1 MNKYKC
7 SICGYI
13 FDEEKENQK
22 LEKISNCPS
31 CTAPTTLYKKVE
43 IEEKEQIEFKSSHE
57 HIDKRVPINKDSLS
71 INRDNEKCIL
81 CGNCKSVCQFKQG
94 VYGNYNLEK
103 TNDRA
108 ICIDCGQ
115 CSLVCPTKAIDIKKD
130 YQKVRDILKDKDKIV
145 IFQTSPS
152 IRVSLGEEFDMK
164 PGTMVEQKIV
174 SALKKLGANYVFD
187 TTFGADLTIMEE
199 ANELVDRIKNKKT
212 IPMFTSCCPAWV
224 RFVELF
230 YPKYL
235 ENLSTCKSPIS
246 MQGAIIKTYFASK
259 MNLDPSKIVNVAITP
274 CTAKKAEIKRKEMN
288 SSATFN
294 NNSDLRDM
302 DYIVTVRELAEWL
315 KEEQINFEELPNT
328 VYDSPLA
335 RGTGSGII
343 FGNSGGV
350 MEAAVRTAY
359 NILTG
364 KDIETLEFN
373 EVRGL
378 ESIKEASININGTN
392 LKLAVVSGTENARKL
407 IEKMEQEQKS
417 YDFIEVMACPG
428 GCIAGGGQPK
438 VDMMLQQEVKKE
450 RTNTLYEEDHH
461 SKLRYS
467 HENPEILKLYEE
479 FLIKPLGIKSKALLH
494 TTYESRILELDNQK
508 KEQMN
513 I

>member
-1 MNKYKC
+1 
-7 SICGYI
+7 
-13 FDEEKENQK
+13 
-22 LEKISNCPS
+22 
-31 CTAPTTLYKKVE
+31 
-43 IEEKEQIEFKSSHE
+43 
-57 HIDKRVPINKDSLS
+57 
-71 INRDNEKCIL
+71 
-81 CGNCKSVCQFKQG
+81 
-94 VYGNYNLEK
+94 
-103 TNDRA
+103 
-108 ICIDCGQ
+108 
-115 CSLVCPTKAIDIKKD
+115 
-130 YQKVRDILKDKDKIV
+130 
-145 IFQTSPS
+145 
-152 IRVSLGEEFDMK
+152 
-164 PGTMVEQKIV
+164 
-174 SALKKLGANYVFD
+174 
-187 TTFGADLTIMEE
+187 
-199 ANELVDRIKNKKT
+199 
-212 IPMFTSCCPAWV
+212 
-224 RFVELF
+224 
-230 YPKYL
+230 
-235 ENLSTCKSPIS
+235 
-246 MQGAIIKTYFASK
+246 
-259 MNLDPSKIVNVAITP
+259 
-274 CTAKKAEIKRKEMN
+274 
-288 SSATFN
+288 
-294 NNSDLRDM
+294 
-302 DYIVTVRELAEWL
+302 
-315 KEEQINFEELPNT
+315 
-328 VYDSPLA
+328 
-335 RGTGSGII
+335 
-343 FGNSGGV
+343 